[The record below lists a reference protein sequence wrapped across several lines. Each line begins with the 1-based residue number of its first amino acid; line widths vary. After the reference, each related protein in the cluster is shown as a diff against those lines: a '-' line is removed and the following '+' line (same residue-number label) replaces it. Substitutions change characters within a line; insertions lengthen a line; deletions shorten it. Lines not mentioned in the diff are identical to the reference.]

1 MVKKFTLTH
10 NRSLNGILYKLNSK
24 NYGKKDEYY
33 DSEDELE
40 ANNKMRQ
47 MLPGANITSNEL
59 APEIKITSVQ
69 FSNTNREWAVGTT
82 EGIFIFSLDKSLTF
96 SKLSLD
102 MNIKTADAVKAFEEG
117 SYLKGIIFSFYL
129 NKTDILDKYYK
140 TIPISH
146 ISLVA
151 NKIPFNVVGP
161 FLDFLCVK
169 LENDSSIELIMN
181 WVFEILKVHGENLKN
196 VKNKSVFLN
205 LQKSLN
211 KMFVGMENLV
221 NDNIY
226 KTKYLTEYEG
236 NADDEEMTK
245 EDD

>member
-1 MVKKFTLTH
+1 MK
-10 NRSLNGILYKLNSK
+10 
-24 NYGKKDEYY
+24 
-33 DSEDELE
+33 
-40 ANNKMRQ
+40 
-47 MLPGANITSNEL
+47 
-59 APEIKITSVQ
+59 
-69 FSNTNREWAVGTT
+69 
-82 EGIFIFSLDKSLTF
+82 
-96 SKLSLD
+96 
-102 MNIKTADAVKAFEEG
+102 G

>member
-1 MVKKFTLTH
+1 
-10 NRSLNGILYKLNSK
+10 
-24 NYGKKDEYY
+24 
-33 DSEDELE
+33 
-40 ANNKMRQ
+40 
-47 MLPGANITSNEL
+47 
-59 APEIKITSVQ
+59 
-69 FSNTNREWAVGTT
+69 
-82 EGIFIFSLDKSLTF
+82 
-96 SKLSLD
+96 
-102 MNIKTADAVKAFEEG
+102 
-117 SYLKGIIFSFYL
+117 
-129 NKTDILDKYYK
+129 
-140 TIPISH
+140 
-146 ISLVA
+146 
-151 NKIPFNVVGP
+151 
-161 FLDFLCVK
+161 
-169 LENDSSIELIMN
+169 MN